1 MSDKIHS
8 VPDLPDAA
16 VHIWRV
22 PLLATPAVL
31 AHYHSL
37 LAPDERARAARFH
50 FEIHRQRFAIARARM
65 RILLSAYSGC
75 LPVQLAF
82 SYTSH
87 GKPYLS
93 HPSLA
98 FNLSHT
104 YEMAILGITRNRS
117 IGVDVEHVRADLATD
132 DIANRYFS
140 KEEIRALRALPA
152 EQRSATFFRCWTR
165 KEAYIKARGE
175 GLSMPLA
182 DFQVCLEETEE
193 LWLSN
198 HNDPDEGARWQL
210 RNVSVPAGYVAAA
223 AVQGC
228 DLNFRYIDWSDALD
242 AEA

>member
-8 VPDLPDAA
+8 VPDLPDAV

-22 PLLATPAVL
+22 PLLATPAAL
-31 AHYHSL
+31 AYYHSL

-50 FEIHRQRFAIARARM
+50 FEIHRQHFAIARARM

-82 SYTSH
+82 SYTSY

-93 HPSLA
+93 HPSLV
-98 FNLSHT
+98 FNLSHAH
-104 YEMAILGITRNRS
+104 EMAIFGVTRNRA
-117 IGVDVEHVRADLATD
+117 IGVDIEHIRADLATD

-152 EQRSATFFRCWTR
+152 EQRCAAFFRCWTR

-182 DFQVCLEETEE
+182 DFEVCLEETEE

-198 HNDPDEGARWQL
+198 HQDPHEGARWQL
-210 RNVSVPAGYVAAA
+210 RNVPAPAGYVAAA

-228 DLNFRYIDWSDALD
+228 DLNFKYIDWSDAPPT
-242 AEA
+242 AA